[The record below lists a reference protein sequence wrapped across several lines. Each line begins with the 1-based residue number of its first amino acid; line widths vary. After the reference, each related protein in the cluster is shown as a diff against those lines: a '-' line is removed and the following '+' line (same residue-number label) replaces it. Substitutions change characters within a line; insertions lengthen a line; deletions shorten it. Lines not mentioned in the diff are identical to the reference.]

1 MLFVYGSFRPRKD
14 FQLEIKCSYTK
25 LVPLSELKPFS
36 RNRNSHSEEQI
47 ERLGKLISHHGQR
60 RPIIVSTL
68 SGEIV
73 AGNGTFLAMQKI
85 GAAEAAVDFQDFE
98 NSDAEYTFSVSD
110 NAISE
115 WSEID
120 LAGINADLADLGP
133 FDLDLLG
140 IKDFVVDVAEMELEE
155 KAEID
160 LETKYRIE
168 VQFPND
174 MEMNDIK
181 DDLLNR
187 GYIVRVL

>member
-1 MLFVYGSFRPRKD
+1 M
-14 FQLEIKCSYTK
+14 EIKCSYTK
-25 LVPLSELKPFS
+25 LVPLSELKPYS

-47 ERLGKLISHHGQR
+47 ERLAKLLDHHGQR
-60 RPIIVSTL
+60 RPLIVSTL

-73 AGNGTFLAMQKI
+73 AGNGTLESMKKI
-85 GAAEAAVDFQDFE
+85 GATHAAVDFQDFE

-110 NAISE
+110 NAVSE
-115 WSEID
+115 WSQVD
-120 LAGINADLADLGP
+120 LAGINSDLADLGP
-133 FDLDLLG
+133 FDLDMLG
-140 IKDFVVDVAEMELEE
+140 IKDFVVDVAEMELDE
-155 KAEID
+155 KAEVD
-160 LETKYRIE
+160 VETKYRIE

>member
-1 MLFVYGSFRPRKD
+1 
-14 FQLEIKCSYTK
+14 LEIKCSYTK
-25 LVPLSELKPFS
+25 LVPLSELKPYS
-36 RNRNSHSEEQI
+36 RNRNSHSEDQI
-47 ERLGKLISHHGQR
+47 NRLSMLLDHHGQR

-85 GAAEAAVDFQDFE
+85 GAKEVAVDYQDFE

-115 WSEID
+115 WAELD
-120 LAGINADLADLGP
+120 LAGINSDLADLGP

-140 IKDFVVDVAEMELEE
+140 IKDFKVDVAELELDE
-155 KAEID
+155 KSEID
-160 LETKYRIE
+160 IENKYRIE

>member
-1 MLFVYGSFRPRKD
+1 MLFVYGLFRPRKD

-47 ERLGKLISHHGQR
+47 ERLGKLLSYHGQR

-73 AGNGTFLAMQKI
+73 AGNGTFFAMQKI
-85 GAAEAAVDFQDFE
+85 GATEAAVDFQDFE

-140 IKDFVVDVAEMELEE
+140 LKDFKVDVSEIENTSVELDESE
-155 KAEID
+155 FQEFQHECPKCGFEW
-160 LETKYRIE
+160 
-168 VQFPND
+168 ND
-174 MEMNDIK
+174 S
-181 DDLLNR
+181 
-187 GYIVRVL
+187 